1 MIFIVLKAYFQTLR
15 DSYLLK
21 NVKTRTNKKKLG
33 GILTSMVIL
42 KHHSLRVIVIQQ
54 RQLLSSIVPSLLEN
68 SL

>member
-1 MIFIVLKAYFQTLR
+1 MILIVLKAYFQTLR
-15 DSYLLK
+15 ASYLLK

-33 GILTSMVIL
+33 FLLTSMVIL